1 MLPLLKYPRTTHLEG
16 SRWQPGDE
24 ELDGVPYSLVAGRYL
39 VVEEKLDGAN
49 SAVSFD
55 EDAELWLQSRGH
67 YLTGGGRE
75 RHFALLKTWAQVHR
89 QALWER
95 LGRRYVMYGEW
106 LYAKHTIFYDQLPHY
121 FLEFDVYDR
130 ETGTFLDTAARRA
143 LLEGGPVR
151 SVPVLWEGHAA
162 AENRLPAMVKHSL
175 YKSERHRERL
185 REIAA
190 ELGLDPV
197 RSEKETDPSD
207 LSEGLYLKLES
218 EGTVRSRFKFVRASF
233 LTSVANSESHWLERP
248 ILPNQLAPEVDLF
261 AC

>member
-1 MLPLLKYPRTTHLEG
+1 MLPLLKYPRTTHVEG

-24 ELDGVPYSLVAGRYL
+24 ELDGVPYARMVGRYL

-55 EDAELWLQSRGH
+55 DDGEVWLQSRGH

-89 QALWER
+89 STLWER

-106 LYAKHTIFYDQLPHY
+106 LYAKHTIFYDRLPHY

-130 ETGTFLDTAARRA
+130 ESGTFLDTSSRQT
-143 LLEGGPVR
+143 LLAGSPVR
-151 SVPVLWEGHAA
+151 SVPVLWEGEAPPD
-162 AENRLPAMVKHSL
+162 NRLPGLVRRSL
-175 YKSERHRERL
+175 FKSDVHRERL
-185 REIAA
+185 RQAA
-190 ELGLDPV
+190 ADLGLDPE
-197 RSEKETDPSD
+197 RTERETDRSD
-207 LSEGLYLKLES
+207 LSEGLYLKVE
-218 EGTVRSRFKFVRASF
+218 ERGTVRERFKFVRGSF
-233 LTSVANSESHWLERP
+233 LTSVTNSESHWLDRP
-248 ILPNQLAPEVDLF
+248 IVPNQLAPEVDLF